1 MGWLNRERL
10 GVYPK
15 IICVF
20 YLLILSYLYLGGSGW
35 FEVRGDPSGGDISH
49 YWVASSLALTAGRP
63 RFTILT
69 VSWRP
74 RKRSFIKAR
83 GKANASQGLR

>member
-1 MGWLNRERL
+1 MAWRL
-10 GVYPK
+10 SQNHLRVLPVNPEGAR
-15 IICVF
+15 
-20 YLLILSYLYLGGSGW
+20 YLYLGGSW
-35 FEVRGDPSGGDISH
+35 LLEVRGDPSGGDFSH

-63 RFTILT
+63 RFTILN

-74 RKRSFIKAR
+74 RKSSFIKAR